1 MLSSVDALKGIVTES
16 VIALFSDAANSD
28 VANIN
33 PSNFEPLWWLR
44 TTWEDAV
51 DCQASVAYGA
61 SYDEHEHD
69 TCNVEESAGVRPAM
83 WISIK

>member
-16 VIALFSDAANSD
+16 VVALFSDAANSD

-44 TTWEDAV
+44 TTWEDA
-51 DCQASVAYGA
+51 DDPCASVVYRVD
-61 SYDEHEHD
+61 YDGW
-69 TCNVEESAGVRPAM
+69 TYAVEENAGVRPAM
-83 WISIK
+83 WISLK